1 MKEILGAIEFSDVEV
16 RLIIGEFFKTR
27 FNIIAIE
34 TEPCHG
40 VSEFMINSKEAK
52 DEVKAAINTVIERA
66 HEHLHASVERLII
79 IVPPVGFKR
88 YPLKVNVRCANGI
101 VTKDDVNRSLKKAM
115 RTNIDNNITIVN
127 AVCVKYTCN
136 GISSR
141 RLPENE
147 VANELIVDI
156 DLLCADKT
164 IVFDYV
170 SLVEECGIEV
180 LDISLDMYAICKEAV
195 LFEQTV
201 NQNLI
206 LIKSDYQT
214 TSMAL
219 LSKGKLFNVEILY
232 EGLMNIYDV
241 VSKRFGLQ
249 FSHIDR
255 LVKYNAKMQK
265 DEYSDDVIFAWNDA
279 DGKSNTITEAD
290 LSSVVKDEIKKLAAN
305 IRNACEPIL
314 ANGLVQI
321 VMVGEGA
328 KMDAL
333 VNEIQRT
340 CGVAVKVYSP
350 ETIGARDTKYSALLG
365 SIYGYRDANEF
376 KDRKISSI
384 DLYELSESI
393 EKRQDSEGESLTTK
407 IKNLFQLKD
416 KGGDNHE

>member
-156 DLLCADKT
+156 DLLCSDKT

>member
-40 VSEFMINSKEAK
+40 ISEFMINSKEAR
-52 DEVKAAINTVIERA
+52 DEVKEAVKTVIDRA
-66 HEHLHASVERLII
+66 HEHLHAAVERLII

-88 YPLKVNVRCANGI
+88 YPLKVNVRCTGGI

-147 VANELIVDI
+147 VTNELIVDI

-170 SLVEECGIEV
+170 SLIEECGIEV

-214 TSMAL
+214 TSLAL

-255 LVKYNAKMQK
+255 LVKYNAKMHK

-279 DGKSNTITEAD
+279 DGKSNTISESD
-290 LSSVVKDEIKKLAAN
+290 LSSVVKDEITKLAVN
-305 IRNACEPIL
+305 IRSACEPIL

-328 KMDAL
+328 KMDSL
-333 VNEIQRT
+333 VSEIQRT
-340 CGVAVKVYSP
+340 SGVSVKTYSP

-376 KDRKISSI
+376 KERKISSI

-393 EKRQDSEGESLTTK
+393 EKRVDSEGESLTTK